1 MNDRKLPPIVTGL
14 IASAFFLENLDATV
28 ISVALPV
35 IASSFG
41 VASTQV
47 AIGMSAYMLAVA
59 LGLAASVWMVNRFG
73 TRRLFV
79 GGVLVFAAG
88 SLWCGRSTSL
98 EMFIGARLLQ
108 GLGGAMMVSV
118 SRFVLFHNTPK
129 NRLLR
134 TVALVTWPAFVAP
147 VIGPPLGG
155 FIATHFG
162 WNWIFYLNLPL
173 AAAAAWVG
181 WTRLPEHGPGQ
192 AHRFDAL
199 GFVLVGSSLTLA
211 LTTFELAGHQSAGG
225 PALAYWGAAG
235 LLTGGLTVWHLRKAK
250 APLLSLAAFR
260 INTFAV
266 AALSGLCYRITIG
279 GLTVLLPL
287 MFQLGLGMTPL
298 QSGYLILTFFL
309 GNLAVQPFITRIIS
323 RFGFRSVIA
332 WNGAFTC
339 AQVVAL
345 AFFTQ
350 HASVWI
356 LVALLV
362 VSGASRALQFMALNT
377 LAICDLPA
385 AQTNDAASVSGVMQH
400 LNTGIG
406 IALGAMALNVAVQLL
421 QPTATYPLET
431 FRLALCFIAAAAA
444 VSSAIALHLPQG
456 AGAEVSG
463 SRLR

>member
-162 WNWIFYLNLPL
+162 WN
-173 AAAAAWVG
+173 
-181 WTRLPEHGPGQ
+181 
-192 AHRFDAL
+192 
-199 GFVLVGSSLTLA
+199 
-211 LTTFELAGHQSAGG
+211 
-225 PALAYWGAAG
+225 
-235 LLTGGLTVWHLRKAK
+235 
-250 APLLSLAAFR
+250 LSL
-260 INTFAV
+260 IH
-266 AALSGLCYRITIG
+266 I
-279 GLTVLLPL
+279 
-287 MFQLGLGMTPL
+287 
-298 QSGYLILTFFL
+298 
-309 GNLAVQPFITRIIS
+309 
-323 RFGFRSVIA
+323 
-332 WNGAFTC
+332 
-339 AQVVAL
+339 
-345 AFFTQ
+345 
-350 HASVWI
+350 
-356 LVALLV
+356 
-362 VSGASRALQFMALNT
+362 
-377 LAICDLPA
+377 
-385 AQTNDAASVSGVMQH
+385 
-400 LNTGIG
+400 
-406 IALGAMALNVAVQLL
+406 
-421 QPTATYPLET
+421 
-431 FRLALCFIAAAAA
+431 
-444 VSSAIALHLPQG
+444 
-456 AGAEVSG
+456 
-463 SRLR
+463 